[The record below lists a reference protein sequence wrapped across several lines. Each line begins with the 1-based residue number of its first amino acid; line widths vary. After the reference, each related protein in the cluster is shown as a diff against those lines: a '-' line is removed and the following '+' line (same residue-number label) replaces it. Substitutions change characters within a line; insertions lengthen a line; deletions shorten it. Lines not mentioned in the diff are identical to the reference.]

1 MPPLNFSEPFHLKT
15 INLKS
20 LSLFLLFLG
29 FAGFRFE
36 AIGQACFNFIG
47 DSIGCA
53 PFTVSVRSCAEASAA
68 ISFNFKY
75 KPDWVPTDYQTLP
88 VGQTDISF
96 TYSSPGEYI
105 IDQLRGG
112 GQTLKRKVRV
122 YSFTAKPE
130 FSWATCKDTIL
141 ISFTDT
147 VFSAYQ
153 FSPGDGSGDILVQNK
168 IKIFKYKYNF
178 IGNVASFTFTI
189 KGDLPPTCNKDP
201 ITNTVSLYKNNE
213 APKADTLIGIDTLTY
228 RLSIQ
233 TRADEPFGYQF
244 RKELSW
250 NTVETNITPDDN
262 PKRKDTLF
270 IPSASQKSGIRAVTL
285 NGCGNQ
291 IAAPDW
297 TLFWVKTRS
306 DNQKIYLEWPKVLLA
321 DLVEFKLLR
330 NSVSIKDLISF
341 ADTNYIDSLN
351 LVCGETYCYQIM
363 TKRLV
368 AGYSGLLLYLSAPIC
383 GQAISNRPP
392 DPIKFLTATVEK
404 NGIKLSGKSSPL
416 AKTFEIFRKE
426 REEDLFEK
434 IATVDSLSFT
444 DTSARTNTTAYCYK
458 IVYKDI
464 CGNQSLSSDTLC
476 PVLLRLETPGETDKQ
491 FIWTAFSGWRGG
503 INRYEL
509 LRKTKVDSD
518 IPSALDV
525 GNALSYQTKQRDPI
539 RQKVIYQIKVV
550 PEDSISYPSRS
561 YSNPVEYIQNSK
573 LRFPDVFTANED
585 GFNDGFGCYSLFI
598 RDYELRIF
606 NSWGNVIFTTRNI
619 NEKWFGLIDTKP
631 AQAGPYAY
639 WATGVDE
646 EGNTMETKGYF
657 NLIR

>member
-1 MPPLNFSEPFHLKT
+1 
-15 INLKS
+15 
-20 LSLFLLFLG
+20 
-29 FAGFRFE
+29 
-36 AIGQACFNFIG
+36 
-47 DSIGCA
+47 
-53 PFTVSVRSCAEASAA
+53 
-68 ISFNFKY
+68 
-75 KPDWVPTDYQTLP
+75 
-88 VGQTDISF
+88 
-96 TYSSPGEYI
+96 
-105 IDQLRGG
+105 
-112 GQTLKRKVRV
+112 
-122 YSFTAKPE
+122 
-130 FSWATCKDTIL
+130 
-141 ISFTDT
+141 
-147 VFSAYQ
+147 
-153 FSPGDGSGDILVQNK
+153 
-168 IKIFKYKYNF
+168 
-178 IGNVASFTFTI
+178 
-189 KGDLPPTCNKDP
+189 
-201 ITNTVSLYKNNE
+201 
-213 APKADTLIGIDTLTY
+213 
-228 RLSIQ
+228 
-233 TRADEPFGYQF
+233 
-244 RKELSW
+244 
-250 NTVETNITPDDN
+250 
-262 PKRKDTLF
+262 
-270 IPSASQKSGIRAVTL
+270 
-285 NGCGNQ
+285 
-291 IAAPDW
+291 
-297 TLFWVKTRS
+297 
-306 DNQKIYLEWPKVLLA
+306 
-321 DLVEFKLLR
+321 
-330 NSVSIKDLISF
+330 
-341 ADTNYIDSLN
+341 
-351 LVCGETYCYQIM
+351 
-363 TKRLV
+363 
-368 AGYSGLLLYLSAPIC
+368 
-383 GQAISNRPP
+383 
-392 DPIKFLTATVEK
+392 
-404 NGIKLSGKSSPL
+404 
-416 AKTFEIFRKE
+416 
-426 REEDLFEK
+426 
-434 IATVDSLSFT
+434 VDSLSFT

-550 PEDSISYPSRS
+550 PEDSISYPGRS